1 MSEVL
6 KFIAGVDSRFLLGA
20 FVLMLDAWCIGLVWR
35 SAADLRE
42 KWLWCA
48 VIVLCPI
55 VGLLFWFVLGPKP
68 EMLGRAD

>member
-6 KFIAGVDSRFLLGA
+6 EFIAGVDSRLLLAA
-20 FVLMLDAWCIGLVWR
+20 FVLMLDAWCIGLLWR
-35 SAADLRE
+35 SPADLRE
-42 KWLWCA
+42 KWLWSG

-68 EMLGRAD
+68 VMRGRTD